1 STTVLTTLEETS
13 LEITLLDLFVTDVD
27 NVYPEGFTMTVE
39 SGDDYEYDGTTITPN
54 NNFSGTLQVPVRI
67 SDGAANSPFYSVE
80 ITVEGVNDPPA
91 VFPDSYFTPEEVALI
106 VPSSAG
112 VLVNDVDFEDDLII
126 AELVDDVDHGT
137 LSFNSDGTFSYTPV
151 IDYSGFDQFIY
162 RAIDYQG
169 GYSEVATVTIGVNA
183 VNDVP
188 YAVNESYSMLEDD
201 TLAVP
206 DSEFWD
212 NPDSLGVITNDTD
225 ADPDQTLSA
234 YLISNVSHGSLF
246 SSDSD
251 SVAISVGNT
260 FNGLFLYNPYK
271 DYFGTDEFIYAAYD
285 GYALS
290 NYDTVTI
297 TLSAVNDPPSI
308 IGQDSL
314 SMEEGTS
321 LLVSLDDLEIDDPDN
336 NPEDWKMTGLSGDN
350 YTFTEIDPV
359 YGTIEIF
366 PDSNFFGWLT
376 VPVYVDDGE
385 LEYSQSDTFA
395 LLVEVYNL
403 NNSPEFS
410 LSVTEVDTL
419 EDFEG
424 EISITIIDY
433 FDADDDPN
441 PQFSLSPSEVS
452 WVNVSINPNSGTVTI
467 EDVPDSS
474 GSQEFFI
481 TADDGQL
488 FDNSTTDRAFT
499 LTITNVNDS
508 PEFGLNSSGYVLNE
522 DFVGDTTITITTSHD
537 PDGDIAL
544 YSITPE
550 AVSWMNVSIDDESG
564 TVTIESVPDS
574 SGSQVFKMTADD
586 GQEENSTS
594 SQIFEINVNPKN
606 DAPEFSLSDTTIVLM
621 EDFVDTIT
629 IEIIGYHDADGD
641 IATYSLSSSP
651 VDWAD
656 ISVHLNS
663 GTVTIASV
671 LNKYG
676 LGTFTLKAD
685 DNLEGGQ
692 TSREFELTVN
702 PVNDP
707 VAISAPIEDIE
718 AFSWLITPESG
729 QTITLANLNDRFIDV
744 DGDSISFSLEYTPT
758 EFLTAVID
766 DEPNYDWLRLTYG
779 SHILNGDI
787 LTQFIGKVELSITAT
802 EVEPSQPGDITS
814 ITDSFF
820 VLDKI
825 EPTFEIGVM
834 HNTIAPGFMQF
845 YLFQSEDIL
854 ADSFRVEIKDGNS
867 PIDTLEMGTNTNL
880 ESAPYFAN
888 SSTDFTGDLTLQVS
902 AEDLYENPSDTT
914 FTFTIQPILAKLAQQ
929 ILLGKG
935 GVFMDIPEHAFPED
949 DYLIAMPDHYGFQYI
964 HQEVLDDPEENLISM
979 FNISTMGNQYQQ
991 EVAFGV
997 QSDSLLSW
1005 IEVTPGYYRLTD
1017 GDWEYIPTFVLMS
1030 KQKIWCLIDKPGTYV
1045 LKHGAERPPIVLPEE
1060 FSLRQNYPN
1069 PFNPRTIIEYDIPYN
1084 TTGLEQISTSLVVY
1098 DLLGREVARLVD
1110 EKLAPGKY
1118 SIVWNGMNKFGIR
1131 VASGIYFYSLSTG
1144 SFSNTRK
1151 MILLR

>member
-1 STTVLTTLEETS
+1 
-13 LEITLLDLFVTDVD
+13 
-27 NVYPEGFTMTVE
+27 
-39 SGDDYEYDGTTITPN
+39 
-54 NNFSGTLQVPVRI
+54 
-67 SDGAANSPFYSVE
+67 
-80 ITVEGVNDPPA
+80 
-91 VFPDSYFTPEEVALI
+91 
-106 VPSSAG
+106 
-112 VLVNDVDFEDDLII
+112 
-126 AELVDDVDHGT
+126 
-137 LSFNSDGTFSYTPV
+137 
-151 IDYSGFDQFIY
+151 
-162 RAIDYQG
+162 
-169 GYSEVATVTIGVNA
+169 
-183 VNDVP
+183 
-188 YAVNESYSMLEDD
+188 
-201 TLAVP
+201 
-206 DSEFWD
+206 
-212 NPDSLGVITNDTD
+212 
-225 ADPDQTLSA
+225 
-234 YLISNVSHGSLF
+234 
-246 SSDSD
+246 
-251 SVAISVGNT
+251 
-260 FNGLFLYNPYK
+260 
-271 DYFGTDEFIYAAYD
+271 
-285 GYALS
+285 
-290 NYDTVTI
+290 
-297 TLSAVNDPPSI
+297 
-308 IGQDSL
+308 
-314 SMEEGTS
+314 
-321 LLVSLDDLEIDDPDN
+321 
-336 NPEDWKMTGLSGDN
+336 
-350 YTFTEIDPV
+350 
-359 YGTIEIF
+359 
-366 PDSNFFGWLT
+366 
-376 VPVYVDDGE
+376 
-385 LEYSQSDTFA
+385 
-395 LLVEVYNL
+395 
-403 NNSPEFS
+403 
-410 LSVTEVDTL
+410 
-419 EDFEG
+419 
-424 EISITIIDY
+424 
-433 FDADDDPN
+433 
-441 PQFSLSPSEVS
+441 
-452 WVNVSINPNSGTVTI
+452 
-467 EDVPDSS
+467 
-474 GSQEFFI
+474 
-481 TADDGQL
+481 
-488 FDNSTTDRAFT
+488 
-499 LTITNVNDS
+499 
-508 PEFGLNSSGYVLNE
+508 
-522 DFVGDTTITITTSHD
+522 
-537 PDGDIAL
+537 
-544 YSITPE
+544 
-550 AVSWMNVSIDDESG
+550 MNVSIDHESG
-564 TVTIESVPDS
+564 TVIIESVPDS
-574 SGSQVFKMTADD
+574 SGSEEFTMTADD
-586 GQEENSTS
+586 GQQEENSTS
-594 SQIFEINVNPKN
+594 FQTFGIIVNPKN

-641 IATYSLSSSP
+641 IATYSLSPSP

-676 LGTFTLKAD
+676 LGTFTVKAD

-718 AFSWLITPESG
+718 VFSWLITPDDDEII
-729 QTITLANLNDRFIDV
+729 TIGNLNNRFIDV
-744 DGDSISFSLEYTPT
+744 DGDSISFSLEYTPS
-758 EFLTAVID
+758 EFLDAYID
-766 DEPNYDWLRLTYG
+766 DEPEFDWLRLEYG
-779 SHILNGDI
+779 SHILNGDK
-787 LTQFIGKVELSITAT
+787 LAQFIGEVEISITAT

-854 ADSFRVEIKDGNS
+854 ADSFRVEIKDGNT

-888 SSTDFTGDLTLQVS
+888 SSTDFMGDLILQVS

-914 FTFTIQPILAKLAQQ
+914 FTFTIQPILAKLAQN
-929 ILLGKG
+929 ISLGKA

-979 FNISTMGNQYQQ
+979 FNISTMGNHYQQ
-991 EVAFGV
+991 NVAFGV

-1017 GDWEYIPTFVLMS
+1017 GEWEYIPTFVLMS
-1030 KQKIWCLIDKPGTYV
+1030 EQKIWCLIDKPGTYV
-1045 LKHGAERPPIVLPEE
+1045 LKQGAERPPIVLPEE